1 MGQRG
6 GFLSCSMEV
15 AFGWRWSGRD
25 GLWDTKKCFL
35 FPLGPYTVV
44 LRFSR
49 EAPYI
54 KAKWHFQWLSQVSY
68 SKMILS
74 KIVTWQVYKRR
85 KTKFTSFS
93 IIHTLHRKTCW
104 AYLDFISKHVMAIVI
119 AWTQSGSVQKS
130 CCSTILLGSKLTCFL
145 CCNVSADTIWNH

>member
-1 MGQRG
+1 MLLRWNRTQLNCNKEPLVQMKDILLGHIFLVWWIKKLRRNG
-6 GFLSCSMEV
+6 SERRLLSCSMEV

-68 SKMILS
+68 SKIIMS

-85 KTKFTSFS
+85 KTS
-93 IIHTLHRKTCW
+93 
-104 AYLDFISKHVMAIVI
+104 
-119 AWTQSGSVQKS
+119 
-130 CCSTILLGSKLTCFL
+130 ILLFPWYTS
-145 CCNVSADTIWNH
+145 